1 MWRVEELKVL
11 RVRLFE
17 VLERLMDGYVGFV
30 ADGDGLEV

>member
-11 RVRLFE
+11 RARLFE